1 MSHSL
6 NIILA
11 STSPRRS
18 ELLQQARVDF
28 SVLAVAVD
36 ESVRPSESSVDYI
49 LRMAKDKADA
59 ALGVLNA
66 GDLTDKATL
75 VLTAD
80 TIGVLE
86 SGQVLTKPVGKV
98 DAFAMW
104 QLMSGNSHVV
114 MTAVAARLVMAGQ
127 LIWQDEILE
136 KTTVRFR
143 ALTADD
149 MVYYWQTQ
157 EPIDKAGAYAIQG
170 FGATWVAGIEGDY
183 SNVVGLPL
191 VATLGL
197 IERGKS
203 ALMSHS
209 FS

>member
-6 NIILA
+6 NIVLA
-11 STSPRRS
+11 STSPRRA
-18 ELLQQARVDF
+18 ELLKQAHVDF

-36 ESVRPSESSVDYI
+36 ESVCPPELPVDYI
-49 LRMAKDKADA
+49 SRMVNAKADA
-59 ALGVLNA
+59 ALGVLNSD
-66 GDLTDKATL
+66 DLTDNAML

-86 SGQVLTKPVGKV
+86 NGQVLTKPVDKV

-104 QLMSGNSHVV
+104 HLMSGKTHMV
-114 MTAVAARLVMAGQ
+114 MTAVAARLVVAGR

-143 ALTADD
+143 VLTADD
-149 MVYYWQTQ
+149 MAYYWQTK
-157 EPIDKAGAYAIQG
+157 EPADKAGAYAIQG
-170 FGATWVAGIEGDY
+170 FGATWVTGINGDY

-197 IERGKS
+197 IERGKN
-203 ALMSHS
+203 ALMSQS
-209 FS
+209 LA

>member
-6 NIILA
+6 NIVLA
-11 STSPRRS
+11 STSPRRA
-18 ELLQQARVDF
+18 ELLKQAHVDF

-36 ESVRPSESSVDYI
+36 ESVCPSELPVDYI
-49 LRMAKDKADA
+49 SRMVNAKADA
-59 ALGVLNA
+59 ALGALNSD
-66 GDLTDKATL
+66 DLTDNATL

-86 SGQVLTKPVGKV
+86 NGQVLTKPVDKA

-104 QLMSGNSHVV
+104 HLMSGKTHVV
-114 MTAVAARLVMAGQ
+114 MTAVAARLVMAGR

-143 ALTADD
+143 VLNADD
-149 MVYYWQTQ
+149 MAYYWQTK
-157 EPIDKAGAYAIQG
+157 EPADKAGAYAIQG
-170 FGATWVAGIEGDY
+170 FGATWVAAINGDY

-197 IERGKS
+197 IERGKN
-203 ALMSHS
+203 ALMSQS
-209 FS
+209 LA

>member
-6 NIILA
+6 NIVLA
-11 STSPRRS
+11 STSPRRA
-18 ELLQQARVDF
+18 ELLKQAHVDF

-36 ESVRPSESSVDYI
+36 ESVYLSELPVDYI
-49 LRMAKDKADA
+49 SRMVNAKADA
-59 ALGVLNA
+59 ALGALNSD
-66 GDLTDKATL
+66 DLTDNAKL

-86 SGQVLTKPVGKV
+86 SGQVLTKPVDKA

-104 QLMSGNSHVV
+104 HLMSGKAHVV
-114 MTAVAARLVMAGQ
+114 MTAVAARLVVAGR

-143 ALTADD
+143 VLTADD
-149 MVYYWQTQ
+149 MAYYWQTK
-157 EPIDKAGAYAIQG
+157 EPVDKAGAYAIQG
-170 FGATWVAGIEGDY
+170 FGATWVAGINGDY

-197 IERGKS
+197 IERSKN
-203 ALMSHS
+203 ALMSQS
-209 FS
+209 LA